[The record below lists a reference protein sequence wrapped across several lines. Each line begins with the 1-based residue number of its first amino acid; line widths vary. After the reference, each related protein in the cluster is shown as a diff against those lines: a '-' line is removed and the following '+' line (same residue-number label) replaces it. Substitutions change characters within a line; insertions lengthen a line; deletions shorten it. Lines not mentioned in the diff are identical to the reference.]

1 MEEPPC
7 AKSRERVLFFSPLP
21 IAFNTRV
28 GVILPPG
35 PGLGGSE
42 RRYFPP
48 SFSSPRALGFEGEI
62 SAENTVPTRAFLRLT
77 SQKRAERENEVN
89 EEN

>member
-1 MEEPPC
+1 M
-7 AKSRERVLFFSPLP
+7 FFSPLP

-28 GVILPPG
+28 GVLPPG

-48 SFSSPRALGFEGEI
+48 PPQNLLVSHALSFEGEI
-62 SAENTVPTRAFLRLT
+62 STEDAVPTQAFPPLT
-77 SQKRAERENEVN
+77 SQKRAERLNGVN
-89 EEN
+89 